1 MTMNIIET
9 TALTKKFKG
18 QIAVNNLNMEIPKG
32 VVCGFLG
39 KNGAGKTTTIKML
52 AGLTKPTSGSFKLN
66 GGIGYLPDVPGF
78 YNYMTAKE
86 YLEFSGN
93 LCGIEEKILKNRTG
107 ELLEKTGL
115 ANTGKKRIKGFS
127 RGMKQR
133 LGIAQALINK
143 PEIVFMDEPISALDP
158 VGRHEIAKIIESL
171 KGETTVFFST
181 HIISDVESICD
192 YIVVLDNGFL
202 KLADSLEN
210 IKKNHARNT
219 VNIKFFNE
227 TDSVNFQN
235 ELKNVSQSFAVYNSL
250 EIGMNEEAAGAAG
263 KTIFQILSKTG
274 IAIESYRSFVPSL
287 ENIFMEVTK

>member
-1 MTMNIIET
+1 MNIIET

-250 EIGMNEEAAGAAG
+250 EIGMNEEWAGAAG